1 MNTSNH
7 KGAADSDNG
16 INYGPLPHLTGYRLK
31 RAYAYSIQTW
41 DSLFRSLGLAYGQY
55 SVLLLIGL
63 NPGLSQLAL
72 AESVGLDGSTL
83 VPITNRFVRRGWIRR
98 SRRKDDRRT
107 YALRVTPAGQA
118 VLDEA
123 ATILKNHEDDLTS
136 PLTSRERAT
145 LLQLLSKLTD
155 KRSFSPDA
163 THLSVMPG
171 SSDEP

>member
-7 KGAADSDNG
+7 QGAADSGNG

-41 DSLFRSLGLAYGQY
+41 DSLFRTLGLAYGQY

-155 KRSFSPDA
+155 ERSTLEASIGKP
-163 THLSVMPG
+163 
-171 SSDEP
+171 

>member
-1 MNTSNH
+1 MNISNH
-7 KGAADSDNG
+7 KGETDSGNK
-16 INYGPLPHLTGYRLK
+16 INYGPLPHLIGYRLK
-31 RAYAYSIQTW
+31 RAYAYSIETW
-41 DSLFRSLGLAYGQY
+41 DALFRDLGLAYGQY

-98 SRRKDDRRT
+98 SRRRDDRRT
-107 YALRVTPAGQA
+107 YALRVTLAGQA

-123 ATILKNHEDDLTS
+123 AAILKNHENDLTS
-136 PLTSRERAT
+136 PLTSRERAA

-155 KRSFSPDA
+155 ERSF
-163 THLSVMPG
+163 G
-171 SSDEP
+171 SGVAHSSAMTGFSDDP